1 MKRNKIIARFSVPIV
16 LVTCLLVWAACNKGF
31 DRVLSQKDYKD
42 TTSSVSGDPH
52 VLYIVV
58 DGARGQSVRQA
69 QPPNIMSLTDHAI
82 YCWNDVTDTS
92 TLKLSSW
99 ADLLTGVTP
108 DKHGVKNDDLSTS
121 NLANYPVFFKHIKE
135 RKPEF
140 RVAAF
145 SSSDSLKSL
154 IAGSNI
160 DVNQASGGD
169 DNAVLSNALKEL
181 GRDSTGLVFVEF
193 SGVDKA
199 GAQYGYDV
207 SVPEYKSA
215 ILKADENIGKLLDA
229 IRKHK
234 DYANEQWLVVI
245 TSNRGGPFNI
255 PPDEDDHT
263 VLSNPYVNSFVILY
277 SPLYQPL
284 FLDKPYTGNRYD
296 GNGVELT
303 GSDTDAVRAIIPD
316 DFGDYNFG
324 DSADFTIEF
333 KIKIKTDGNGASHSF
348 SSYPSLLSK
357 RKTFDRNVQG
367 WTFWLHD
374 KHWAFLVEQVG
385 GFTEAIGPDISDGT
399 WHDLAA
405 VVVMRD
411 RQRYARIFTDGTFNK
426 EVNITNRGN
435 ISSDG
440 PVTLGFLAGIGSGTV
455 DNVVVTDLKIWKA
468 ALDDATIGQ
477 FACETSL
484 SSSHPYNDFLAGYWP
499 CTEGQ
504 GDKFIDH
511 STLQHNF
518 ELRGN
523 YSWEN
528 FSDLICA
535 PAASNLAVLMPQ
547 PIDMARQI
555 MNWLQIPNDPKWD
568 MDGRVWTTN
577 YVGIKQ

>member
-1 MKRNKIIARFSVPIV
+1 MKRNNSIAKFWIPLF
-16 LVTCLLVWAACNKGF
+16 LVGGLLVWAACNKGF
-31 DRVLSQKDYKD
+31 DRVLGHKNYED
-42 TTSSVSGDPH
+42 TTSSVAKNPH

-82 YCWNDVTDTS
+82 YSWNDVTDTS
-92 TLKLSSW
+92 SLKVSSW
-99 ADLLTGVTP
+99 ADLLTGVSIE
-108 DKHGVKNDDLSTS
+108 KHGVNSEDLSKS
-121 NLANYPVFFKHIKE
+121 NLENYPVFFKYIKE
-135 RKPEF
+135 RKPDF

-154 IAGSNI
+154 IDGNGI
-160 DVNQASGGD
+160 NVNQSMGGD
-169 DNAVLSNALKEL
+169 DNAVLNAALKEL
-181 GRDSTGLVFVEF
+181 DRDSTGLVFVEF

-199 GAQYGYDV
+199 GAQYGYDI
-207 SVPEYKSA
+207 SVPQYKAA
-215 ILKADENIGKLLDA
+215 ILEADQSIGKLLAA

-234 DYANEQWLVVI
+234 DYLNEQWLVVI
-245 TSNRGGPFNI
+245 TSNRGGQFTI
-255 PPDEDDHT
+255 PPDQDDHT
-263 VLSNPYVNSFVILY
+263 VLSDPYRNSFVIFY
-277 SPLYQPL
+277 STLFQPL
-284 FLDKPYTGNRYD
+284 FIDKPYTGNRYD

-303 GSDTDAVRAIIPD
+303 GSDSNAVRAIIPD

-324 DSADFTIEF
+324 DSIDFTIEF
-333 KIKIKTDGNGASHSF
+333 KIKIKTDGNGAQHNF

-357 RKTFDRNVQG
+357 RKTFDRNVPG

-385 GFTEAIGPDISDGT
+385 GFTEAQGPDISDGT

-411 RQRYARIFTDGTFNK
+411 RKRYARIFTDGNFNT
-426 EVNITNRGN
+426 EVDITNRGN

-468 ALDDATIGQ
+468 ALDDATINK

-484 SSSHPYNDFLAGYWP
+484 SSSHPYNDYLAGYWP

-504 GDKFIDH
+504 GGEFVDH

-518 ELRGN
+518 EILGT
-523 YSWEN
+523 YQWEP